1 MAALLTQDERNSIRE
16 TAFIQQKKA
25 FTVLSSQ
32 GKLYL
37 LSLLIK
43 KKKNYLD
50 SFRTNQEA
58 ILFSTPHPPLCFV
71 QGRYMVPY
79 LMKNI

>member
-32 GKLYL
+32 GKLYR

-43 KKKNYLD
+43 KKQNK
-50 SFRTNQEA
+50 A
-58 ILFSTPHPPLCFV
+58 ILFSTPQPPLCFV
-71 QGRYMVPY
+71 QGRYLVPY